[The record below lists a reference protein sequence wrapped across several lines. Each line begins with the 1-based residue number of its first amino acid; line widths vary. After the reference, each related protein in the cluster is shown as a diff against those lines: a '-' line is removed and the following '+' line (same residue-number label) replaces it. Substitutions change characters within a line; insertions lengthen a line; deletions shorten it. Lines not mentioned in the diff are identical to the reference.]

1 MRVKAGIPLCLNETG
16 KRARQE
22 DTIMPTE
29 DGIAENGHLFV
40 LCDGMG
46 GHQHGDMASRIV
58 ADSIY
63 SSLNQDNN
71 KINADIVSN
80 VIEKAYDALDSFS
93 ILDNTYM
100 KMGTTMVCLD
110 IFNDGYI
117 AAHIGDS
124 RIYHIRP
131 NLYDEDTPTDCILYQ
146 SFDHS
151 LVNML
156 IKMGEITEEE
166 ALHHPERHILLKA
179 MQPGLGENRFRP
191 YIRESK
197 DIMPGDYY
205 FLCSDGVSDY
215 IDNATIARIISS
227 KNADDTEKIRMI
239 ERLCH
244 EKSNDNYSCWLIP
257 IVAESINEK

>member
-1 MRVKAGIPLCLNETG
+1 MKTGVGRPLCLNEIG
-16 KRARQE
+16 IRSRQE
-22 DTIMPTE
+22 DTILPMIDGNE
-29 DGIAENGHLFV
+29 DPYHLFI

-46 GHQHGDMASRIV
+46 GHEHGDMAGRIV
-58 ADSIY
+58 ADSLY
-63 SSLNQDNN
+63 SSLTQHYGP
-71 KINADIVSN
+71 INADTVTSAID
-80 VIEKAYDALDSFS
+80 KAYDALDSFGMQ
-93 ILDNTYM
+93 DDDYR

-110 IFNDGYI
+110 VSDSGYV

-131 NLYDEDTPTDCILYQ
+131 NLYDENNPNDCILYQ

-166 ALHHPERHILLKA
+166 AESHPKRHVLLKA
-179 MQPGLGENRFRP
+179 MQPCLGENRFLP
-191 YIRESK
+191 YIHESE
-197 DIMPGDYY
+197 DILPGDYF

-215 IDNATIARIISS
+215 IDNNTVGQIISS
-227 KNADDTEKIRMI
+227 ENMNDIEKIRSI
-239 ERLCH
+239 DRLCR

-257 IVAESINEK
+257 IVMRQ